1 MFRKMPH
8 ILCAFM
14 HPNDQLLQPIYAFG
28 QRHGWLIE
36 LCRDVIPRDWQ
47 GDGVIS
53 DYLTLED
60 LSAIRDIGKIPI
72 VSRILPPGGNV
83 RSVLSDTRAVAEMAV
98 DFFVGQGFQ
107 IFAAISTQEFPGE
120 VCGIPICPSQAL
132 RELTGWRGLECHFHY
147 CVPRDGVEPSYPEML
162 AGIRNFLESLPKPVA
177 LILVNPQVVA
187 PVWRAVEE
195 LGLRVPEKV
204 AILCNSQ
211 RPLYTTYTPVP
222 LSGID
227 GEHGTVGLKL
237 AETMQKMLDGGD
249 VPLEPE
255 VISPSAVIRR
265 ASTDII
271 AVPHL
276 KLATAI
282 RFLIQNC
289 DSPVGIGEAARY
301 AELSQSML
309 NRLFRRHLGRTGI
322 EFLQQLRIDRMKNLL
337 DSTELSL
344 SEIAAQNS
352 GSTPSQ
358 SPDTLIGR
366 RLPGGALLFMLC
378 RTNSASGERRNAFT
392 RILLFMYIE
401 NRAFHLLPRIS
412 RASPE
417 ITYRTHSVGSVPL
430 PAWSR
435 HI

>member
-1 MFRKMPH
+1 MFRKTPH

-132 RELTGWRGLECHFHY
+132 RELTGRRGLECHSHY

-162 AGIRNFLESLPKPVA
+162 AGIRNFLESLPKPAA

-195 LGLRVPEKV
+195 LGLRVPEEV

-222 LSGID
+222 LSGIN

-249 VPLEPE
+249 VP
-255 VISPSAVIRR
+255 A
-265 ASTDII
+265 
-271 AVPHL
+271 
-276 KLATAI
+276 
-282 RFLIQNC
+282 
-289 DSPVGIGEAARY
+289 
-301 AELSQSML
+301 
-309 NRLFRRHLGRTGI
+309 
-322 EFLQQLRIDRMKNLL
+322 
-337 DSTELSL
+337 
-344 SEIAAQNS
+344 
-352 GSTPSQ
+352 
-358 SPDTLIGR
+358 
-366 RLPGGALLFMLC
+366 
-378 RTNSASGERRNAFT
+378 
-392 RILLFMYIE
+392 
-401 NRAFHLLPRIS
+401 
-412 RASPE
+412 
-417 ITYRTHSVGSVPL
+417 
-430 PAWSR
+430 
-435 HI
+435 

>member
-1 MFRKMPH
+1 MFRKTPH

-53 DYLTLED
+53 DYLTLEE

-162 AGIRNFLESLPKPVA
+162 AGIRNFLESLPKPAA

-195 LGLRVPEKV
+195 LGLRVPEEV

-222 LSGID
+222 LSGIN

-289 DSPVGIGEAARY
+289 ASPVGIGEAARY

-344 SEIAAQNS
+344 SEIAAQTGYS
-352 GSTPSQ
+352 
-358 SPDTLIGR
+358 SPVSLSLAFR
-366 RLPGGALLFMLC
+366 RATGMQPGAYREL
-378 RTNSASGERRNAFT
+378 RR
-392 RILLFMYIE
+392 
-401 NRAFHLLPRIS
+401 
-412 RASPE
+412 
-417 ITYRTHSVGSVPL
+417 G
-430 PAWSR
+430 
-435 HI
+435 